1 MRLAANS
8 QLECAWKTTVG
19 RRISNKYRLTTA
31 RSRLTT
37 VPAAMSLQPL
47 RVSIFP
53 YIPDLAGD
61 KLAGLTRFI
70 ADEFKKEHGV
80 SVKVEATADPYDL
93 NKLRSVYLADG
104 EDSYDVMEVDTVLL
118 GELAKSGH
126 LQPLED
132 HFTVTEDIFASSAV
146 RSVTYLKEHL
156 YGVPTLQCANFLMEL
171 ADVNCSPKSPIL
183 EEWKSFDQLKKALDR
198 AERESAHRILLAGD
212 FRGSWGLPMFYLD
225 AYVDKHSKGSVY
237 DGVDGEIDDPELI
250 EELKEFIDYGEL
262 PSGKNPDIDGEF
274 HEHHDRLI
282 KEVIDSQHI
291 LMYAYSEN
299 LGEALQKA
307 AERKAHKRA
316 LRIISPPLDES
327 NNLLTY
333 TDAAVVNKFKFADP
347 QRAALITR
355 FVEFYTS
362 LPIRTKLAFGR
373 DLPPSVL
380 YRRYVLP
387 ARTAFFTETAAAE
400 DEYYQQ
406 FHADLQHST
415 PAPNHGIYG
424 KRKALQAKLQEAL
437 GIKAT
442 AYTQLK

>member
-1 MRLAANS
+1 
-8 QLECAWKTTVG
+8 
-19 RRISNKYRLTTA
+19 
-31 RSRLTT
+31 
-37 VPAAMSLQPL
+37 MSSEHPL
-47 RVSIFP
+47 RVSIYP
-53 YIPDLAGD
+53 IPDLAGD

-70 ADEFKKEHGV
+70 ADEFRKEHGV
-80 SVKVEATADPYDL
+80 SVTVEVTDDKHLYNL
-93 NKLRSVYLADG
+93 EKLRNAYLADG

-146 RSVTYLKEHL
+146 RSVNYSQHLKEHL

-171 ADVNCSPKSPIL
+171 ADVNYSPKAPLL

-225 AYVDKHSKGSVY
+225 AYVDKHGKGSVY
-237 DGVDGEIDDPELI
+237 DGIDGKIDDPELL

-262 PSGKNPDIDGEF
+262 PSGKNPDKYGEF
-274 HEHHDRLI
+274 HKHHDRLI

-291 LMYAYSEN
+291 LMYACSEN

-307 AERKAHKRA
+307 AERKAHKHA

-347 QRAALITR
+347 QRAALITK

-362 LPIRTKLAFGR
+362 LPIRTSLAFGR

-380 YRRYVLP
+380 YPRYVLP
-387 ARTAFFTETAAAE
+387 ARTAFFTEKAAAE

-406 FHADLQHST
+406 FHAALKHST
-415 PAPNHGIYG
+415 PVPNHDIYG
-424 KRKALQAKLQEAL
+424 KRKALQAKLLEAL
-437 GIKAT
+437 GIEEEAH
-442 AYTQLK
+442 TQLK